1 MANDPV
7 LRMLGLAR
15 RAGKLAYG
23 DELVREV
30 CFGHKARCV
39 FLAADAGASTA
50 KKGAFYADKAN
61 VPCVQLPHGKTELG
75 TSVGKSGCA
84 IVAVTDIGLA
94 ASAVEKLASE
104 HEEYAETAK
113 LLSEKNAR
121 IQSRKGIKKHKEK
134 PETAEEKPAE
144 PEKRADARPKPAAKR
159 PFRKPDGE
167 KRPFR
172 KADSE
177 KRPFRKPDGEKRPF
191 RKADG
196 EKRPYRK
203 PDGEKRPFRKPDGEK
218 RPFRKQDGEKRP
230 FRKPDGEKRPYRKPD
245 GEKRPFRKPD
255 GEKRP
260 FRKPDGEKRP
270 FHRDGAR
277 KPRFTGEKR
286 SFRNKT

>member
-144 PEKRADARPKPAAKR
+144 PEKRADARPKPTA
-159 PFRKPDGE
+159 
-167 KRPFR
+167 
-172 KADSE
+172 
-177 KRPFRKPDGEKRPF
+177 
-191 RKADG
+191 
-196 EKRPYRK
+196 KRPYRK
-203 PDGEKRPFRKPDGEK
+203 P
-218 RPFRKQDGEKRP
+218 DGEKRP

-260 FRKPDGEKRP
+260 FRKADGEKRPFRKPDSEKRPFRKADGEKRPYRKPDGEKRPFRKADGEMRPYRKPDGEKRPYRKPDGEKRP

-277 KPRFTGEKR
+277 KLRFTGEKR

>member
-30 CFGHKARCV
+30 CFAHKARCV
-39 FLAADAGASTA
+39 FLAGDAGASTA
-50 KKGAFYADKAN
+50 KKGAFYAEKAN
-61 VPCVQLPHGKTELG
+61 VPCVQLPHGKIELG
-75 TSVGKSGCA
+75 TAVGKSGCA

-94 ASAVEKLASE
+94 SSAVEKLASE

-121 IQSRKGIKKHKEK
+121 IQSRKGIKKQKNKAETETEK
-134 PETAEEKPAE
+134 PDE
-144 PEKRADARPKPAAKR
+144 PEKREESRPKPA
-159 PFRKPDGE
+159 
-167 KRPFR
+167 
-172 KADSE
+172 
-177 KRPFRKPDGEKRPF
+177 EKRPF

-203 PDGEKRPFRKPDGEK
+203 
-218 RPFRKQDGEKRP
+218 
-230 FRKPDGEKRPYRKPD
+230 DGEKRPYRKDGERPFHRAD
-245 GEKRPFRKPD
+245 SEKRPYRKDSERPFRRAAGEKRPYRKD
-255 GEKRP
+255 GERP
-260 FRKPDGEKRP
+260 FR
-270 FHRDGAR
+270 RDSAR
-277 KPRFTGEKR
+277 KPHFTGEKR

>member
-159 PFRKPDGE
+159 P
-167 KRPFR
+167 
-172 KADSE
+172 
-177 KRPFRKPDGEKRPF
+177 
-191 RKADG
+191 
-196 EKRPYRK
+196 YRK
-203 PDGEKRPFRKPDGEK
+203 PDGEKRPFRKDGD
-218 RPFRKQDGEKRP
+218 RPY
-230 FRKPDGEKRPYRKPD
+230 RKPDGEKRPYRKPD
-245 GEKRPFRKPD
+245 GEKRPFRKSD

-260 FRKPDGEKRP
+260 FRKLDGEKRP

>member
-30 CFGHKARCV
+30 CFAHKARCV
-39 FLAADAGASTA
+39 FLAGDAGASTA
-50 KKGAFYADKAN
+50 KKGAFHAEKAN
-61 VPCVQLPHGKTELG
+61 VPCVQLPHGKIELG
-75 TSVGKSGCA
+75 TAVGKSGCA

-94 ASAVEKLASE
+94 SSAVEKLASE

-121 IQSRKGIKKHKEK
+121 IQSRKGIKKQKNKAETETEK
-134 PETAEEKPAE
+134 PDE
-144 PEKRADARPKPAAKR
+144 PEKREESRPKPA
-159 PFRKPDGE
+159 E

-172 KADSE
+172 
-177 KRPFRKPDGEKRPF
+177 RDGERPF

-203 PDGEKRPFRKPDGEK
+203 DGERPFRKA
-218 RPFRKQDGEKRP
+218 
-230 FRKPDGEKRPYRKPD
+230 DGEKRPYRKDGERPFRKAD
-245 GEKRPFRKPD
+245 GEKRLYRKD
-255 GEKRP
+255 GERP
-260 FRKPDGEKRP
+260 FR
-270 FHRDGAR
+270 RDSAR
-277 KPRFTGEKR
+277 KPHFTGEKR

>member
-134 PETAEEKPAE
+134 PETETEKPAE
-144 PEKRADARPKPAAKR
+144 PEKRADARPKPAA
-159 PFRKPDGE
+159 
-167 KRPFR
+167 
-172 KADSE
+172 
-177 KRPFRKPDGEKRPF
+177 
-191 RKADG
+191 
-196 EKRPYRK
+196 KRPYRK

-218 RPFRKQDGEKRP
+218 RPFRKDGEKRPFRKPDGEKRP

-245 GEKRPFRKPD
+245 GEKRPFRKS
-255 GEKRP
+255 
-260 FRKPDGEKRP
+260 DGEKRP

>member
-159 PFRKPDGE
+159 PY
-167 KRPFR
+167 
-172 KADSE
+172 
-177 KRPFRKPDGEKRPF
+177 RKPDGEKRPF

-196 EKRPYRK
+196 EKRPFRK

-218 RPFRKQDGEKRP
+218 RPFRKPDGEKRP
-230 FRKPDGEKRPYRKPD
+230 FRKPDGEKRPFRKPD
-245 GEKRPFRKPD
+245 GEKRPFRKAD

>member
-30 CFGHKARCV
+30 CFAHKARCV
-39 FLAADAGASTA
+39 FLAGDAGASTA
-50 KKGAFYADKAN
+50 KKGAFYAEKAN
-61 VPCVQLPHGKTELG
+61 VPCVQLPHGKIELG

-94 ASAVEKLASE
+94 SSAVEKLASE
-104 HEEYAETAK
+104 HGEYAETAK

-144 PEKRADARPKPAAKR
+144 PEKHADARPKPTAKR
-159 PFRKPDGE
+159 PYRKPDGE
-167 KRPFR
+167 KRPYR
-172 KADSE
+172 KDGERPFCRADGE
-177 KRPFRKPDGEKRPF
+177 KRPYRKDSERPFRRTDGEKRPYRKDGERPF

-203 PDGEKRPFRKPDGEK
+203 DGERPFRKA
-218 RPFRKQDGEKRP
+218 
-230 FRKPDGEKRPYRKPD
+230 DGEKRPYRKD
-245 GEKRPFRKPD
+245 GERPFR
-255 GEKRP
+255 
-260 FRKPDGEKRP
+260 
-270 FHRDGAR
+270 RDSAR
-277 KPRFTGEKR
+277 KPHFTGEKR

>member
-159 PFRKPDGE
+159 PYRKPDGEKRPFRKPDGEKRPFRKPDGE

-172 KADSE
+172 KADGE
-177 KRPFRKPDGEKRPF
+177 KRPFRKPDSEKRPYRKPDGEKRPFRKADGEKRPF

-218 RPFRKQDGEKRP
+218 RPFRKA
-230 FRKPDGEKRPYRKPD
+230 
-245 GEKRPFRKPD
+245 
-255 GEKRP
+255 
-260 FRKPDGEKRP
+260 DGEKRP

-286 SFRNKT
+286 SCRNKT

>member
-159 PFRKPDGE
+159 PYRKPDGE
-167 KRPFR
+167 RPFR
-172 KADSE
+172 RA
-177 KRPFRKPDGEKRPF
+177 DGEKRPF

-203 PDGEKRPFRKPDGEK
+203 ADGEKRPYRKADGEKRPFRKPDGEK
-218 RPFRKQDGEKRP
+218 RPFRKA
-230 FRKPDGEKRPYRKPD
+230 
-245 GEKRPFRKPD
+245 
-255 GEKRP
+255 
-260 FRKPDGEKRP
+260 DGEKRP

>member
-159 PFRKPDGE
+159 P
-167 KRPFR
+167 
-172 KADSE
+172 
-177 KRPFRKPDGEKRPF
+177 
-191 RKADG
+191 
-196 EKRPYRK
+196 YRK
-203 PDGEKRPFRKPDGEK
+203 PDGEKRPFRKDG
-218 RPFRKQDGEKRP
+218 D
-230 FRKPDGEKRPYRKPD
+230 RPYRKPD

-270 FHRDGAR
+270 YRKPDGEKRPFRKSDGEKRPFHRDGAR

>member
-30 CFGHKARCV
+30 CFAHKARCV
-39 FLAADAGASTA
+39 FLAGDAGASTA
-50 KKGAFYADKAN
+50 KKGAFYAEKAN
-61 VPCVQLPHGKTELG
+61 VPCVQLPHGKIELG
-75 TSVGKSGCA
+75 TAVGKSGCA

-94 ASAVEKLASE
+94 SSAVEKLASE

-121 IQSRKGIKKHKEK
+121 IQSRKGIKKQKNKAETETEK
-134 PETAEEKPAE
+134 PDE
-144 PEKRADARPKPAAKR
+144 PEKREESRPKTA
-159 PFRKPDGE
+159 
-167 KRPFR
+167 
-172 KADSE
+172 
-177 KRPFRKPDGEKRPF
+177 EKRPF

-203 PDGEKRPFRKPDGEK
+203 DGERPFRKA
-218 RPFRKQDGEKRP
+218 
-230 FRKPDGEKRPYRKPD
+230 DGEKRPYRKDGERPFRRADGEQRPYRKDGERPFRRAD
-245 GEKRPFRKPD
+245 GEKRPYCKDGERPFRKAD

-260 FRKPDGEKRP
+260 YRKDGERP
-270 FHRDGAR
+270 FRRDSAR
-277 KPRFTGEKR
+277 KPHFTGEKR

>member
-134 PETAEEKPAE
+134 PAE
-144 PEKRADARPKPAAKR
+144 PEKRADARPKPTAKR
-159 PFRKPDGE
+159 PY
-167 KRPFR
+167 
-172 KADSE
+172 
-177 KRPFRKPDGEKRPF
+177 RKPDGEKRPF

-203 PDGEKRPFRKPDGEK
+203 PDGEKRPYRKPDGEK
-218 RPFRKQDGEKRP
+218 RPY
-230 FRKPDGEKRPYRKPD
+230 RKPDGEKRPYRKPD
-245 GEKRPFRKPD
+245 GEKRPFRKSD

-260 FRKPDGEKRP
+260 FREEGDRPYRKPNGEKRPYRKADAEKRPFRKDGDRPYRKPDGEKRP

>member
-30 CFGHKARCV
+30 CFAHKARCV
-39 FLAADAGASTA
+39 FLAGDAGASTA
-50 KKGAFYADKAN
+50 KKGAFYAEKAN
-61 VPCVQLPHGKTELG
+61 VPCVQLPHGKIELG
-75 TSVGKSGCA
+75 TAVGKSGCA

-94 ASAVEKLASE
+94 SSAVEKLASE

-121 IQSRKGIKKHKEK
+121 IQSRKGIKKQKNKAETETEK
-134 PETAEEKPAE
+134 PDE
-144 PEKRADARPKPAAKR
+144 PEKREESRPKPA
-159 PFRKPDGE
+159 E

-172 KADSE
+172 
-177 KRPFRKPDGEKRPF
+177 RDGERPF

-203 PDGEKRPFRKPDGEK
+203 DSERPFR
-218 RPFRKQDGEKRP
+218 RA
-230 FRKPDGEKRPYRKPD
+230 DGEKRPYRKDGERPFHRAD
-245 GEKRPFRKPD
+245 GEKRPYRKD
-255 GEKRP
+255 GERP
-260 FRKPDGEKRP
+260 FR
-270 FHRDGAR
+270 RDSAR
-277 KPRFTGEKR
+277 KPHFTGEKR

>member
-159 PFRKPDGE
+159 P
-167 KRPFR
+167 
-172 KADSE
+172 
-177 KRPFRKPDGEKRPF
+177 
-191 RKADG
+191 
-196 EKRPYRK
+196 YRK
-203 PDGEKRPFRKPDGEK
+203 PDGEKRPFRKDGD
-218 RPFRKQDGEKRP
+218 RPYRKPDGEKRP

-260 FRKPDGEKRP
+260 FRKLDGEKRP

>member
-134 PETAEEKPAE
+134 PETETEKPAE

-159 PFRKPDGE
+159 P
-167 KRPFR
+167 
-172 KADSE
+172 
-177 KRPFRKPDGEKRPF
+177 
-191 RKADG
+191 
-196 EKRPYRK
+196 Y
-203 PDGEKRPFRKPDGEK
+203 
-218 RPFRKQDGEKRP
+218 
-230 FRKPDGEKRPYRKPD
+230 RKPDGEKRPYRKPD
-245 GEKRPFRKPD
+245 GEKRPYRKQGDRPVRKPD

-260 FRKPDGEKRP
+260 YRKPDGEKRPYRKPDGEKRPLRKSDGEKRP

>member
-134 PETAEEKPAE
+134 PEIAEEKPAE
-144 PEKRADARPKPAAKR
+144 PEKRADARPNPAAKR
-159 PFRKPDGE
+159 PY
-167 KRPFR
+167 
-172 KADSE
+172 
-177 KRPFRKPDGEKRPF
+177 RKPDGEKRPF

-196 EKRPYRK
+196 EKRPFRK
-203 PDGEKRPFRKPDGEK
+203 ADGEKRPFRKPDGEK
-218 RPFRKQDGEKRP
+218 RPFRKEGDRP
-230 FRKPDGEKRPYRKPD
+230 YRKPDGEKRPYRKPD

-260 FRKPDGEKRP
+260 FRKSDGEKRP
-270 FHRDGAR
+270 FHRDGAQ
-277 KPRFTGEKR
+277 KPRFIGEKH

>member
-30 CFGHKARCV
+30 CFAHKARCV
-39 FLAADAGASTA
+39 FLAGDAGASTA
-50 KKGAFYADKAN
+50 KKGAFYAEKAN
-61 VPCVQLPHGKTELG
+61 VPCVQLPHGKIELG
-75 TSVGKSGCA
+75 TAVGKSGCA

-94 ASAVEKLASE
+94 SSAVEKLASE

-121 IQSRKGIKKHKEK
+121 IQSRKGIKKQKNKAETETEK
-134 PETAEEKPAE
+134 PDE
-144 PEKRADARPKPAAKR
+144 PEKREEKR
-159 PFRKPDGE
+159 PYRKDGERPFHKADGE
-167 KRPFR
+167 KRPYR
-172 KADSE
+172 K
-177 KRPFRKPDGEKRPF
+177 DGERPF

-203 PDGEKRPFRKPDGEK
+203 DGERPFRKA
-218 RPFRKQDGEKRP
+218 
-230 FRKPDGEKRPYRKPD
+230 DGEKRPYRKD
-245 GEKRPFRKPD
+245 GERPFR
-255 GEKRP
+255 
-260 FRKPDGEKRP
+260 
-270 FHRDGAR
+270 RDSAR
-277 KPRFTGEKR
+277 KPHFTGEKR

>member
-121 IQSRKGIKKHKEK
+121 IQSRKGIKKQKNKAETETEK
-134 PETAEEKPAE
+134 PDE
-144 PEKRADARPKPAAKR
+144 PEKR
-159 PFRKPDGE
+159 E
-167 KRPFR
+167 
-172 KADSE
+172 
-177 KRPFRKPDGEKRPF
+177 
-191 RKADG
+191 
-196 EKRPYRK
+196 EKRPYRKDGERPFRK

-218 RPFRKQDGEKRP
+218 RPFRKA
-230 FRKPDGEKRPYRKPD
+230 
-245 GEKRPFRKPD
+245 D

>member
-30 CFGHKARCV
+30 CFAHKARCV
-39 FLAADAGASTA
+39 FLAGDAGASTA
-50 KKGAFYADKAN
+50 KKGAFYAEKAN
-61 VPCVQLPHGKTELG
+61 VPCVQLPHGKIELG
-75 TSVGKSGCA
+75 TAVGKSGCA

-94 ASAVEKLASE
+94 SSAVEKLASE

-121 IQSRKGIKKHKEK
+121 IQSRKGIKKQKNKAETETEK
-134 PETAEEKPAE
+134 PDE
-144 PEKRADARPKPAAKR
+144 PEKREESRPKPA
-159 PFRKPDGE
+159 E

-172 KADSE
+172 
-177 KRPFRKPDGEKRPF
+177 RDGERPF

-203 PDGEKRPFRKPDGEK
+203 DGERPFRKA
-218 RPFRKQDGEKRP
+218 
-230 FRKPDGEKRPYRKPD
+230 DGEKRPYRKDSERPFRRAD
-245 GEKRPFRKPD
+245 GEKRPYRKDGERPFHRAD

-260 FRKPDGEKRP
+260 YRKDGERP
-270 FHRDGAR
+270 FRRDSAR
-277 KPRFTGEKR
+277 KPHFTGEKR

>member
-134 PETAEEKPAE
+134 PETAEEKPTE
-144 PEKRADARPKPAAKR
+144 PEKRADARPKPDA
-159 PFRKPDGE
+159 
-167 KRPFR
+167 
-172 KADSE
+172 
-177 KRPFRKPDGEKRPF
+177 
-191 RKADG
+191 
-196 EKRPYRK
+196 KRPYRK

-218 RPFRKQDGEKRP
+218 RPFRKS
-230 FRKPDGEKRPYRKPD
+230 
-245 GEKRPFRKPD
+245 
-255 GEKRP
+255 
-260 FRKPDGEKRP
+260 DGEKRP

>member
-30 CFGHKARCV
+30 CFAHKARCV
-39 FLAADAGASTA
+39 FLAGDAGASTA

-61 VPCVQLPHGKTELG
+61 VPCVQLPHGKIELG
-75 TSVGKSGCA
+75 TAVGKSGCA

-94 ASAVEKLASE
+94 SSAVEKLASE

-121 IQSRKGIKKHKEK
+121 IQSRKGIKKQKNKAEA
-134 PETAEEKPAE
+134 ETEKPAE
-144 PEKRADARPKPAAKR
+144 PEKRTENRPKPAAKR
-159 PFRKPDGE
+159 PYRKDGE
-167 KRPFR
+167 RPFR
-172 KADSE
+172 KT
-177 KRPFRKPDGEKRPF
+177 
-191 RKADG
+191 DG

-203 PDGEKRPFRKPDGEK
+203 DGERPFRRADG
-218 RPFRKQDGEKRP
+218 D
-230 FRKPDGEKRPYRKPD
+230 KRPYRKD
-245 GEKRPFRKPD
+245 GERPFRRAD
-255 GEKRP
+255 GDKRP
-260 FRKPDGEKRP
+260 YRKDGRRP
-270 FHRDGAR
+270 FSRDGAR
-277 KPRFTGEKR
+277 KPHFTGEKR

>member
-30 CFGHKARCV
+30 CFAHKARCV
-39 FLAADAGASTA
+39 FLAGDAGASTA
-50 KKGAFYADKAN
+50 KKGAFYAEKAN
-61 VPCVQLPHGKTELG
+61 VPCVQLPHGKIELG
-75 TSVGKSGCA
+75 TAVGKSGCA

-94 ASAVEKLASE
+94 SSAVEKLASE

-121 IQSRKGIKKHKEK
+121 IQSRKGIKKQKNKAETETEK
-134 PETAEEKPAE
+134 PDE
-144 PEKRADARPKPAAKR
+144 PEKREESRPKPA
-159 PFRKPDGE
+159 
-167 KRPFR
+167 
-172 KADSE
+172 
-177 KRPFRKPDGEKRPF
+177 EKRPF

-203 PDGEKRPFRKPDGEK
+203 DGERPFRKDGERPFHRADSEK
-218 RPFRKQDGEKRP
+218 RPYRKDSERP
-230 FRKPDGEKRPYRKPD
+230 FRRADGEKRPYRKDGERPFRKAD
-245 GEKRPFRKPD
+245 GEKRPYRKD
-255 GEKRP
+255 GERP
-260 FRKPDGEKRP
+260 FR
-270 FHRDGAR
+270 RDSAR
-277 KPRFTGEKR
+277 KPHFTGEKR

>member
-30 CFGHKARCV
+30 CFAHKARCV
-39 FLAADAGASTA
+39 FLAGDAGASTA
-50 KKGAFYADKAN
+50 KKGAFYAEKAN
-61 VPCVQLPHGKTELG
+61 VPCVQLPHGKIELG
-75 TSVGKSGCA
+75 TAVGKSGCA

-94 ASAVEKLASE
+94 SSAVEKLASE

-121 IQSRKGIKKHKEK
+121 IQSRKGIKKQKNK
-134 PETAEEKPAE
+134 AETETERPDE
-144 PEKRADARPKPAAKR
+144 PEKREENRPKPA
-159 PFRKPDGE
+159 E

-172 KADSE
+172 RDGERPFRRADDE
-177 KRPFRKPDGEKRPF
+177 KRPYRKDSERPF

-203 PDGEKRPFRKPDGEK
+203 AGERPFRRADGEKPPYPKDGERPFR
-218 RPFRKQDGEKRP
+218 
-230 FRKPDGEKRPYRKPD
+230 
-245 GEKRPFRKPD
+245 
-255 GEKRP
+255 
-260 FRKPDGEKRP
+260 
-270 FHRDGAR
+270 RDSAR
-277 KPRFTGEKR
+277 KPLFTGEKR
-286 SFRNKT
+286 SFRNKFFTQIPGKHQLRQPRDGYQRWRQTN

>member
-30 CFGHKARCV
+30 CFAHKARCV
-39 FLAADAGASTA
+39 FLAGDAGASTA
-50 KKGAFYADKAN
+50 KKGAFYAEKAN
-61 VPCVQLPHGKTELG
+61 VPCVQLPHGKIELG
-75 TSVGKSGCA
+75 TAVGKSGCA

-94 ASAVEKLASE
+94 SSAVEKLASE

-121 IQSRKGIKKHKEK
+121 IQSRKGIKKQKNKAETETEK
-134 PETAEEKPAE
+134 PDE
-144 PEKRADARPKPAAKR
+144 PEKREESRPKPA
-159 PFRKPDGE
+159 E

-172 KADSE
+172 
-177 KRPFRKPDGEKRPF
+177 RDGERPF

-203 PDGEKRPFRKPDGEK
+203 DGERPFRRADGETRPYRKDGERPFRKA
-218 RPFRKQDGEKRP
+218 
-230 FRKPDGEKRPYRKPD
+230 DGEKRPYRKDSERPFYRAD
-245 GEKRPFRKPD
+245 GEKRPYRKD
-255 GEKRP
+255 GERP
-260 FRKPDGEKRP
+260 FR
-270 FHRDGAR
+270 RDSAR
-277 KPRFTGEKR
+277 KPHFTGEKR

>member
-30 CFGHKARCV
+30 CFAHKARCV
-39 FLAADAGASTA
+39 FLAGDAGASTA
-50 KKGAFYADKAN
+50 KKGAFYAEKAN
-61 VPCVQLPHGKTELG
+61 VPCVQLPHGKIELG
-75 TSVGKSGCA
+75 TAVGKSGCA

-94 ASAVEKLASE
+94 SSAVEKLASE

-121 IQSRKGIKKHKEK
+121 IQSRKGIKKQKNKAETETEK
-134 PETAEEKPAE
+134 SDE
-144 PEKRADARPKPAAKR
+144 PEKREESRPKPAEKR
-159 PFRKPDGE
+159 PFRRDGERPFRRADGE
-167 KRPFR
+167 KRPYRKDGERPFR
-172 KADSE
+172 RADGE
-177 KRPFRKPDGEKRPF
+177 KRPYRKDGERPF

-203 PDGEKRPFRKPDGEK
+203 DGERPFRKADGE
-218 RPFRKQDGEKRP
+218 RPFR
-230 FRKPDGEKRPYRKPD
+230 
-245 GEKRPFRKPD
+245 
-255 GEKRP
+255 
-260 FRKPDGEKRP
+260 
-270 FHRDGAR
+270 RDSAR
-277 KPRFTGEKR
+277 KPHFTGEKR

>member
-30 CFGHKARCV
+30 CFAHKARCV
-39 FLAADAGASTA
+39 FLAGDAGASTA
-50 KKGAFYADKAN
+50 KKGAFYAEKAN
-61 VPCVQLPHGKTELG
+61 VPCVQLPHGKIELG
-75 TSVGKSGCA
+75 TAVGKSGCA

-94 ASAVEKLASE
+94 SSAVEKLASE

-121 IQSRKGIKKHKEK
+121 IQSRKGIKKQKNKAETETEK
-134 PETAEEKPAE
+134 PDE
-144 PEKRADARPKPAAKR
+144 PEKRTESRPKPAEKC
-159 PFRKPDGE
+159 PFRRDGE
-167 KRPFR
+167 
-172 KADSE
+172 
-177 KRPFRKPDGEKRPF
+177 RPF

-203 PDGEKRPFRKPDGEK
+203 DGERPFRKADDEK
-218 RPFRKQDGEKRP
+218 RPYRKDGERP
-230 FRKPDGEKRPYRKPD
+230 FRRADGEKRPYRKDGERPFRRAD
-245 GEKRPFRKPD
+245 GEKRPYRKD
-255 GEKRP
+255 GERS
-260 FRKPDGEKRP
+260 FR
-270 FHRDGAR
+270 RDSAR
-277 KPRFTGEKR
+277 KPHFTGEKR

>member
-134 PETAEEKPAE
+134 PETETEKPAE
-144 PEKRADARPKPAAKR
+144 PEKRADARPKLAA
-159 PFRKPDGE
+159 
-167 KRPFR
+167 
-172 KADSE
+172 
-177 KRPFRKPDGEKRPF
+177 
-191 RKADG
+191 
-196 EKRPYRK
+196 KRPYRK
-203 PDGEKRPFRKPDGEK
+203 P
-218 RPFRKQDGEKRP
+218 DGEKRP

-245 GEKRPFRKPD
+245 GEKRPFRKADGEKRPFRKPD

-260 FRKPDGEKRP
+260 FRKSDGEKRPFRKPDGEKRPFRKSDGEKRP

>member
-94 ASAVEKLASE
+94 SSAVEKLASE

-121 IQSRKGIKKHKEK
+121 IQSRKGIKKQKNK
-134 PETAEEKPAE
+134 AETETEKPAE
-144 PEKRADARPKPAAKR
+144 PEKREESRPKPA
-159 PFRKPDGE
+159 E

-172 KADSE
+172 KA
-177 KRPFRKPDGEKRPF
+177 DGEKRPF

-203 PDGEKRPFRKPDGEK
+203 PDGEKRPFRKADGEK
-218 RPFRKQDGEKRP
+218 RPFRKADSEKRP
-230 FRKPDGEKRPYRKPD
+230 FRKA
-245 GEKRPFRKPD
+245 
-255 GEKRP
+255 
-260 FRKPDGEKRP
+260 DGEKRP